1 MGKSDLIPQTQPK
14 RRVRPISNPL
24 YFDDESFF
32 CNIIKHHNLRPE
44 EQFPALNGLYS
55 VSIEH
60 EARFYLECHTF
71 YAFTLEFM
79 NSERSKESTE
89 DASSPCQVVSRPK
102 SYRKPAKYDIQPL
115 PPIDESTESIESI
128 QEKWKNAG
136 PSAPVQMALGYGIG
150 DCEDEQTPSMTSSL
164 PSAMLSSNGTTSFG
178 LPLSKSRR
186 LSPMSQ
192 MIQDLEYPPSSI
204 TIDSCSNDPLDSI
217 HGNEA
222 ETPIANI
229 NGIKSSDCDG
239 IDAITIHSISANP
252 AIKEFHR
259 VQLTS
264 RFSNLIYDAQYDRYV
279 KKPKINMEGGSRPSV
294 NLQFDGVYAA
304 ADRVKENN
312 GKAVGKMPVRAEAAI
327 MKYTSSDRVAGVR
340 PLRMKPQV
348 QPSNLYRD
356 VKNGLRNGDEEDVV
370 KGHLRLASEP
380 ERIGSPGADQQIGRL
395 RSDTVPIKRISRHP
409 SANISRKLGDSPT
422 LTRQKSRR
430 RKAGPVYLPGT
441 KNENTSPRRP
451 FTPVNTRSPSPRIRP
466 VRSPPPTD
474 RPYRHISQLSLNGI
488 PRVDTPPAQNCG
500 SVESNSPIVVD
511 ITSFVPPTATTTS
524 PTVGITSLVL
534 ASTTTISPTI
544 PKSPVKVPS
553 YTLDLPQIFSTPS
566 PISLPPKLPSA
577 TPATPTTN
585 SNSNSN
591 IPPPPITN
599 QQSATAKSSI
609 YSIYT
614 PESSPHNSAI
624 IPPTLSRIPS
634 IPSPPNTPTTCLF
647 RSNTVST
654 NPSSATQGTYS
665 HTRNNTIS
673 TQASSITS
681 PIASPSLKANPF
693 LEAIPSVNASPS
705 LKASPPLKASPR
717 LDTSPPA
724 IPSPNPRIGNLSQE
738 SIALTEHLVR
748 EGIYGGIVYDIAKT
762 TDPYPTHPD
771 PPSTED
777 AIPHLTQKLT
787 PSQIR
792 RKKKRA
798 ARKLNSALRKR
809 EKKEKREKKAEE
821 RKNRKTLKKL
831 KAKTKKAKLAVQS
844 KKGTVNY
851 LQIRV
856 FFRGLGNGVRM
867 RLQGAR
873 RRLGEVHISRI
884 LGARPKRLDVG
895 DGYDFVCRGE
905 SEDKNWEDVNERGGC
920 AGGRKECPGD

>member
-44 EQFPALNGLYS
+44 EQFPALNRLYS

-89 DASSPCQVVSRPK
+89 DASALCHVSRPK

-136 PSAPVQMALGYGIG
+136 PSAPAQMAAGHNID
-150 DCEDEQTPSMTSSL
+150 DCEDGQAPSMTSSL
-164 PSAMLSSNGTTSFG
+164 PSAVLSSNGTTSFG
-178 LPLSKSRR
+178 LPPSTTRR

-192 MIQDLEYPPSSI
+192 MIQDLEYPPSSMN
-204 TIDSCSNDPLDSI
+204 IDCCSNDHLDSI
-217 HGNEA
+217 HDNES

-229 NGIKSSDCDG
+229 NGIKSSDHDG
-239 IDAITIHSISANP
+239 IEAITIHSISANP
-252 AIKEFHR
+252 AIKGLHR

-264 RFSNLIYDAQYDRYV
+264 RFSNLMYDAQYDRYV
-279 KKPKINMEGGSRPSV
+279 KKPKTEMEGGSRSSV
-294 NLQFDGVYAA
+294 DLQIDGLYAA
-304 ADRVKENN
+304 ADRVQGKK
-312 GKAVGKMPVRAEAAI
+312 GKALGKMQIRAEAAI
-327 MKYTSSDRVAGVR
+327 MKYTNSDRVAGVR

-356 VKNGLRNGDEEDVV
+356 VKNGLGNGDEEDVV
-370 KGHLRLASEP
+370 KGHLRLASDP
-380 ERIGSPGADQQIGRL
+380 ERIGSPGADQQISRL
-395 RSDTVPIKRISRHP
+395 RSDTIPIKRISRHP
-409 SANISRKLGDSPT
+409 SANISRKLGDLPT

-430 RKAGPVYLPGT
+430 RKVGLIYLPAT
-441 KNENTSPRRP
+441 ENENTSLRRP
-451 FTPVNTRSPSPRIRP
+451 FTPVNRRSPSPRIRP
-466 VRSPPPTD
+466 IRSPPPTD

-488 PRVDTPPAQNCG
+488 PRVNTPPAQDCG
-500 SVESNSPIVVD
+500 SDESNSSPIVVD
-511 ITSFVPPTATTTS
+511 ITSFVPPTAITTS
-524 PTVGITSLVL
+524 PTLGITSLL
-534 ASTTTISPTI
+534 PTSTTTISPTI
-544 PKSPVKVPS
+544 PETPVKLPS
-553 YTLDLPQIFSTPS
+553 YTLDLPKIFSTPS
-566 PISLPPKLPSA
+566 PISLPLKLPSA
-577 TPATPTTN
+577 TPATLTTN
-585 SNSNSN
+585 SNSDSN
-591 IPPPPITN
+591 ISPPTISN

-614 PESSPHNSAI
+614 PESSPHNSATL
-624 IPPTLSRIPS
+624 PPTLSLIPS

-673 TQASSITS
+673 TLASSITS
-681 PIASPSLKANPF
+681 PIASPSLNTSPFLGASPFVDASPF
-693 LEAIPSVNASPS
+693 LEASPS
-705 LKASPPLKASPR
+705 LKASPC
-717 LDTSPPA
+717 LDTSSPA
-724 IPSPNPRIGNLSQE
+724 IPSPNPRISNLSQE

-748 EGIYGGIVYDIAKT
+748 EGIYGGIVYDVVKT

-777 AIPHLTQKLT
+777 PIPHLTQKLT
-787 PSQIR
+787 PFQLH

-798 ARKLNSALRKR
+798 GRKLHSALRKR
-809 EKKEKREKKAEE
+809 EKKEKQEKKAEE
-821 RKNRKTLKKL
+821 RKNRKTLKKV
-831 KAKTKKAKLAVQS
+831 KAKTRKAKLAVQS
-844 KKGTVNY
+844 KRGTVNY
-851 LQIRV
+851 FQIRV

-873 RRLGEVHISRI
+873 RRLGEVQISRI
-884 LGARPKRLDVG
+884 LGARPERLDVG

-905 SEDKNWEDVNERGGC
+905 SEDKN
-920 AGGRKECPGD
+920 